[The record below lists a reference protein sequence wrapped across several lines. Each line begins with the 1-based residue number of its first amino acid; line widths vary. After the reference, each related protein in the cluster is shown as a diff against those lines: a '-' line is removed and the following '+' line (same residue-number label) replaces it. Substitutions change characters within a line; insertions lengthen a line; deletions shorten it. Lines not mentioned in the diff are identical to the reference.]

1 MLNHGEP
8 RLASFM
14 KRLRARVASPSGRE
28 TATPLEQSSPQKR
41 TFIGLL
47 LFTCLILSCVML
59 VLWLV
64 PYVGLSNIHRSAP
77 LILALCFGGLLL
89 LVFLGVALLVFTIIR
104 GRDIFL
110 SHRLRGVVIQV
121 LFPFMVIVG
130 KIVGIS
136 RARVQQS
143 FIAINNQLVISNCH
157 RAKPESLLL
166 LLPHCI
172 QDFDCDVK
180 ITRDVG
186 NCRQCGKC
194 LIKDLLE
201 LSERYNVQIA
211 VATGGTLARR
221 IIGKHRPSAIVAV
234 ACELDLTTG
243 IQDAYPL
250 PVIGILNERP
260 NGPCFNTRVDIEKVN
275 EAILRFLGRS

>member
-1 MLNHGEP
+1 M
-8 RLASFM
+8 
-14 KRLRARVASPSGRE
+14 
-28 TATPLEQSSPQKR
+28 EQSHPQKR

-47 LFTCLILSCVML
+47 LFTCLVLSCVMF

-64 PYVGLSNIHRSAP
+64 PYVGLSNIHHSAP
-77 LILALCFGGLLL
+77 LILAVVFGGLLL
-89 LVFLGVALLVFTIIR
+89 LVLLGVALLVFTIIR
-104 GRDIFL
+104 GRDIVL
-110 SHRLRGVVIQV
+110 SQRLRGIVIQI
-121 LFPFMVIVG
+121 LFPFMVMVG
-130 KIVGIS
+130 RIVGIS

-157 RAKPESLLL
+157 RAKPERLLL

-180 ITRDVG
+180 ITRDVK
-186 NCRQCGKC
+186 NCRRCGKC

-201 LSERYNVQIA
+201 LSEGYHVEIA

-260 NGPCFNTRVDIEKVN
+260 NGPCFNTRVDIEKVK
-275 EAILRFLGRS
+275 EAILHFLGRS